1 MPLWLQGAFEFAQVA
16 LVTALLVLIPLAGV
30 WWADGFSDRSF
41 ASLARLGGH
50 AWLLIHGVPLELQ
63 LAGGTSSRDM
73 LTGAITLTPLALTL
87 VPFFLAW
94 RSGRRLARA
103 SYTDQLWQAGLGAV
117 VVYAAASTGT
127 AFISE
132 TSQVSTPV
140 AAAMLVPLIPV
151 GAGLIIGA
159 RREAGSWSRLIG
171 VDAAE
176 WVAATSQHSRWA
188 GSYAWSIVRAS
199 TLAFMASLSLSALL
213 LTVAI
218 GLHWSEII
226 TVYEGL
232 APGIVGGSVLTIVEL
247 GLLPNFAIWTLSW
260 ASGAGFLLGE
270 GSLVGPLGTQV
281 GPLPSFPM
289 LAALPTGQLDFGIAA
304 LLIPITA
311 GALAGWW
318 FLREGENHLDEWLE
332 IKVHAR
338 WFTSA
343 ASTLALGVFIG
354 AIAGIGAAI
363 AAWIAR
369 GSIAIGRF
377 TELGPDPLTT
387 AVWVAAEVAIG
398 VVIGYAL
405 APLLETDPET
415 VDESTT
421 SDR

>member
-16 LVTALLVLIPLAGV
+16 LLSALFVLLPLIAV
-30 WWADGFSDRSF
+30 WLADGFSDRSF
-41 ASLARLGGH
+41 VSLARLGGH
-50 AWLLIHGVPLELQ
+50 AWLLVHGVPLELQ

-103 SYTDQLWQAGLGAV
+103 SYTDQLWQAGLGAI
-117 VVYAAASTGT
+117 VVYAAAGAGT
-127 AFISE
+127 AFI
-132 TSQVSTPV
+132 TGTNQVSAAIP
-140 AAAMLVPLIPV
+140 AAMLIPLIPV

-176 WVAATSQHSRWA
+176 WIAATSQHSRWA
-188 GSYAWSIVRAS
+188 GSYIWSLVRAS
-199 TLAFMASLSLSALL
+199 TLALMASLALAALL
-213 LTVAI
+213 MTVAI
-218 GLHWSEII
+218 GLHWSDII

-232 APGIVGGSVLTIVEL
+232 APGVVGGAVLTVVEL
-247 GLLPNFAIWTLSW
+247 GLLPNFVLWTLSW
-260 ASGAGFLLGE
+260 ASGAGFALGE
-270 GSLVGPLGTQV
+270 GSLVSPLGTQV
-281 GPLPSFPM
+281 GPLPSFPI
-289 LAALPTGQLDFGIAA
+289 LAALPTGELEYGITA
-304 LLIPITA
+304 LLIPVAA

-343 ASTLALGVFIG
+343 VSTLALGVFIG
-354 AIAGIGAAI
+354 VITGIAAGI
-363 AAWIAR
+363 AAWISR
-369 GSIAIGRF
+369 GSIAVGRF
-377 TELGPDPLTT
+377 TELGPDPLMT
-387 AVWVAAEVAIG
+387 AVWVAAEVAAG

-405 APLLETDPET
+405 APLLESDPEA
-415 VDESTT
+415 VEANTT
-421 SDR
+421 ADR